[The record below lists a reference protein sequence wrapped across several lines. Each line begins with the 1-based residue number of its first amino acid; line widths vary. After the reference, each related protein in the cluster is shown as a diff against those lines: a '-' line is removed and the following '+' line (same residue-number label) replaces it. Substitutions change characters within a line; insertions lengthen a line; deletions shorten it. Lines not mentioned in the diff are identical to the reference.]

1 MVNGEIPY
9 GIEEGGIE
17 EAFAI
22 WMGSIWKGVLISSNL
37 GAFDQHE

>member
-22 WMGSIWKGVLISSNL
+22 WMGSIWEGRVNFIKSRGIRPT
-37 GAFDQHE
+37 